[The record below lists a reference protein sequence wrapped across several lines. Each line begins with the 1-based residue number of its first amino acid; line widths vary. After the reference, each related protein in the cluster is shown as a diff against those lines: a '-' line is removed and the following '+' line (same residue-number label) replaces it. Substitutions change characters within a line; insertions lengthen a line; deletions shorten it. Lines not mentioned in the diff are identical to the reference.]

1 MSTAIKLRD
10 ITIHPVIESQ
20 GPFFDV
26 VAILP
31 YNDLDASERFYIRL
45 GFVRQVESG
54 DADYRILANSSGGTC
69 I

>member
-31 YNDLDASERFYIRL
+31 YNDLDAS
-45 GFVRQVESG
+45 G